1 MCIAVFCWR
10 STAGGTLLFVWIQF
24 DVPDEEP
31 REQIKWKNKRKTT
44 TALRSNLIAHFSI
57 ACSRRLSSSDAGMS
71 RDVSTSAAI
80 KATSR
85 SIGYLFIK
93 LNQVFKKWSR
103 LQPQKHT
110 HYRWYFINSLAHMG
124 TYTPSRLKSHLKSFA
139 LMWRLECHIF
149 SESLGSIRP
158 HLAHRSSS
166 LAHAHTHTDT
176 HTKKIRH
183 NANSLWHTVTM
194 PFPQTSAAYF
204 CLWCLETFLKGI
216 AQPKNKNMTSFTCPC
231 HLNPAWLSFFYETQN
246 ESLIAECP
254 TSSFLY
260 NESER

>member
-1 MCIAVFCWR
+1 MCIAVFCWS

-31 REQIKWKNKRKTT
+31 REQIKGKNKRKTT

-166 LAHAHTHTDT
+166 LAHTHTHT
-176 HTKKIRH
+176 HTQKIRH

-204 CLWCLETFLKGI
+204 SLWCSETFLKGI
-216 AQPKNKNMTSFTCPC
+216 AQPKNKNMT
-231 HLNPAWLSFFYETQN
+231 
-246 ESLIAECP
+246 
-254 TSSFLY
+254 
-260 NESER
+260 